1 MSTPKFLGTRQLLGS
16 MTRNSSSKKLSAAY
30 RLVDAKRVSAAT
42 RNGVEEV
49 ESPVTQPTKFKIGK
63 FGQARNKKAL
73 KYVKEQ
79 LVCELVNLKDEMESK
94 EPLTKELIKKY
105 KDMLEE
111 VKKREQNAK

>member
-1 MSTPKFLGTRQLLGS
+1 MSTSKFLGTRQLLGS

-42 RNGVEEV
+42 RNGVDEV
-49 ESPVTQPTKFKIGK
+49 ESPVTQPTKFKTGK
-63 FGQARNKKAL
+63 FGQARDKKAL
-73 KYVKEQ
+73 KN
-79 LVCELVNLKDEMESK
+79 LNELFVYESTLSDEMASK
-94 EPLTKELIKKY
+94 EELIKKY

>member
-1 MSTPKFLGTRQLLGS
+1 MSTSKFLGTRQLLGS

-30 RLVDAKRVSAAT
+30 RVVDAKRVSAAT

-73 KYVKEQ
+73 KNVKE
-79 LVCELVNLKDEMESK
+79 LSVYELLTLTDEMASK
-94 EPLTKELIKKY
+94 EGRKIIRNYEDLLEL
-105 KDMLEE
+105 